1 MRAAIF
7 RQAGRPLELGAIDD
21 PTPGPGE
28 LILKVE
34 ACGICG
40 SDLHISDNH
49 DGSGGMPPLKP
60 DSVMGHEFCGEVVA
74 IGPNTDTDLK
84 EGDRVAS
91 LPTIGCGTCAECLS
105 GDVKRCRSARG
116 IGLGDVPGGYADYV
130 RVGAAESLRL
140 PGHFGKG
147 DGALIEPLAVGL
159 RAAVRARL
167 QPGEHVLIVGAGP
180 VGLATAIW
188 CRHFGARHVVVSDL
202 NANRA
207 AMAAKFG
214 ATEAIDASKENVIER
229 YKQIAGAR
237 PDVVF
242 DCVGVPGSMQLA
254 IDYAAFD
261 SKVVIVGVCMHED
274 RIMPVKPVTKELD
287 LIFAYC
293 YLRQE
298 FGMCIDMLDQGRI
311 EAAGLITDR
320 VGFNTFAAAFEDLK
334 TPNTQVKVL
343 LEPDRAD

>member
-7 RQAGRPLELGAIDD
+7 RKPGQRLELGSIDD

-28 LILKVE
+28 LVLKVE

-60 DSVMGHEFCGEVVA
+60 DSVMGHEFCGEIVA
-74 IGPNTDTDLK
+74 IGSGVDNGLK
-84 EGDRVAS
+84 EGMRVAS
-91 LPTIGCGTCAECLS
+91 LPTIGCGRCAPCLT
-105 GDVKRCRSARG
+105 GDVKRCRDARG
-116 IGLGDVPGGYADYV
+116 IGLGDVPGGYAQYV

-140 PGHFGKG
+140 PEHFGKG

-167 QPGEHVLIVGAGP
+167 QPGEHALIAGAGP

-207 AMAAKFG
+207 ETAARFG

-229 YKQIAGAR
+229 YKQVAGAR
-237 PDVVF
+237 PDIVF

-254 IDYAAFD
+254 IDYAGFD
-261 SKVVIVGVCMHED
+261 SRVVIVGVCMHED

-298 FGMCIDMLDQGRI
+298 FGLCIDMLDQGRI
-311 EAAGLITDR
+311 EASGLITDR
-320 VGFNTFAAAFEDLK
+320 VGFDGFADAFEALK

-343 LEPDRAD
+343 LEPDRA

>member
-7 RQAGRPLELGAIDD
+7 RQPGKPLEIDTLAD

-60 DSVMGHEFCGEVVA
+60 DTVMGHEFCGEIVA
-74 IGPNTDTDLK
+74 VGPGNESGLK
-84 EGDRVAS
+84 EGQRVTA
-91 LPTIGCGTCAECLS
+91 LPTIGCGTCAACIT
-105 GDVKRCRSARG
+105 GDIRRCADARG
-116 IGLGDVPGGYADYV
+116 IGLGNVPGGYAEYV
-130 RVGAAESLRL
+130 RVGARESLLL

-147 DGALIEPLAVGL
+147 EGALIEPLAVGL

-167 QPGEHVLIVGAGP
+167 QPGEHVLIVGGGP

-207 AMAAKFG
+207 AMAARFG

-229 YKQIAGAR
+229 YKQIAGSR

-242 DCVGVPGSMQLA
+242 DCVGVPGSMQLC

-261 SKVVIVGVCMHED
+261 RRVVVVGVCMHLD
-274 RIMPVKPVTKELD
+274 SILPVKPVTKELD
-287 LIFAYC
+287 LIFAFC

-298 FGMCIDMLDQGRI
+298 FGLCIEMLDQGRI
-311 EAAGLITDR
+311 EAEDLITDR
-320 VGFNTFAAAFEDLK
+320 VGFNDFSATFEALK
-334 TPNTQVKVL
+334 TPNTQVKVM
-343 LEPDRAD
+343 LEPDRA

>member
-7 RQAGRPLELGAIDD
+7 RKPGQALDIDTIDD
-21 PTPGPGE
+21 PVPARGE
-28 LILKVE
+28 FILKVE

-60 DSVMGHEFCGEVVA
+60 DSVMGHEFCGEIVA
-74 IGPNTDTDLK
+74 IGPDTPTDLR
-84 EGDRVAS
+84 EGQRVTA
-91 LPTIGCGTCAECLS
+91 LPTIGCGTCAQCLS
-105 GDVKRCRSARG
+105 GDVRRCRTAKG
-116 IGLGDVPGGYADYV
+116 IGLGDVPGGYAEYV
-130 RVGAAESLRL
+130 RVGAAESMPL
-140 PGHFGKG
+140 PAHFGKA

-167 QPGEHVLIVGAGP
+167 QPGDSVLIIGAGP

-214 ATEAIDASKENVIER
+214 ATDAIDARKENVVER
-229 YKQIAGAR
+229 FKAIAGGR
-237 PDVVF
+237 PDVTF

-261 SKVVIVGVCMHED
+261 SKVVIVGVCMHLD
-274 RIMPVKPVTKELD
+274 QVLPVKPVTKELD

-298 FGMCIDMLDQGRI
+298 FQLCIDMLDQGRI

-320 VGFNTFAAAFEDLK
+320 VGFGTFAEAFEALK
-334 TPNTQVKVL
+334 TPNTQVKVM
-343 LEPDRAD
+343 LEPDRI

>member
-7 RQAGRPLELGAIDD
+7 RRPGTPLEIGSIDD
-21 PTPGPGE
+21 PTPGAGE
-28 LILKVE
+28 FILKVE

-60 DSVMGHEFCGEVVA
+60 DSVMGHEFCGEIVA
-74 IGPNTDTDLK
+74 IGPDTDTSLK
-84 EGDRVAS
+84 EGQRVTA
-91 LPTIGCGTCAECLS
+91 LPTIGCGNCTSCKT
-105 GDVKRCRSARG
+105 GDVRRCANARG
-116 IGLGDVPGGYADYV
+116 IGLGNVPGGYADYV
-130 RVGAAESLRL
+130 RVGVAETLAL

-167 QPGEHVLIVGAGP
+167 QPGDDVLIIGGGP
-180 VGLATAIW
+180 VGLSTAIW
-188 CRHFGARHVVVSDL
+188 CRHFGARNVVVSDL
-202 NANRA
+202 NSNRA
-207 AMAAKFG
+207 NMAARFG
-214 ATEAIDASKENVIER
+214 ATDAIDASRENVIER
-229 YKQIAGAR
+229 FKQIAGKR
-237 PDVVF
+237 PDVTF

-261 SKVVIVGVCMHED
+261 SKVVVVGVCMSLD
-274 RIMPVKPVTKELD
+274 QILPVKPVTKELD
-287 LIFAYC
+287 LIFAFC

-298 FGMCIDMLDQGRI
+298 FGLCIDMLDQGRI
-311 EAAGLITDR
+311 AASDLITDR
-320 VGFNTFAAAFEDLK
+320 VGFSEFSNAFEALK

-343 LEPDRAD
+343 LEPDRD

>member
-7 RQAGRPLELGAIDD
+7 REPGRPLEIGTIDD
-21 PTPGPGE
+21 PTPESGE
-28 LILKVE
+28 LVLKVE

-40 SDLHISDNH
+40 SDLHMSDNH
-49 DGSGGMPPLKP
+49 DGSGGMPPLKH

-74 IGPNTDTDLK
+74 IGPRTDTALK
-84 EGDRVAS
+84 VGDRVTA
-91 LPTIGCGTCAECLS
+91 LPNIGCGTCDKCLT
-105 GDVKRCRSARG
+105 GDIKRCRKGRG
-116 IGLGDVPGGYADYV
+116 IGLGDLPGGYSEYI
-130 RVGAAESLRL
+130 RVGANESLRL

-147 DGALIEPLAVGL
+147 EGALIEPLAVGL

-167 QPGEHVLIVGAGP
+167 KPGESVLVIGAGP

-207 AMAAKFG
+207 AMAAKYG
-214 ATEAIDASKENVIER
+214 ATDAIDASKENVIER
-229 YKQIAGAR
+229 YKQIAGDR

-261 SKVVIVGVCMHED
+261 SKVVIVGVCMQLD
-274 RIMPVKPVTKELD
+274 RILPVKPVTKELD

-298 FGMCIDMLDQGRI
+298 FGLTVDMLDQGRI

-320 VGFNTFAAAFEDLK
+320 VGFDDFSAAFEALK

-343 LEPDRAD
+343 LEPDR